1 MIRGGD
7 SCIIPAPMNIT
18 SSFDLVIFDCDG
30 VLVDSEPIDMIVLE
44 QIMREDG
51 YALKEKAALKK
62 YPGIALPDRVAIM
75 RQELNWT
82 PPVRFFDIFS
92 ELLIAVSERELKAIP
107 GIHDLIKSLSV
118 PVCVASN
125 GSREEVMMRLRIS
138 GLTDYFSNAI
148 FSGLEVPHPKP
159 APDVYLA
166 AAKAFNV
173 PPNRCIVVEDTVIG
187 VKAAVHAGMKVYGHA
202 AYTPAEALRKAGAIP
217 FDNMTQLQA
226 ILCGKKNMAGHH
238 ETVSQSC

>member
-1 MIRGGD
+1 
-7 SCIIPAPMNIT
+7 MNTT

-30 VLVDSEPIDMIVLE
+30 VLVDSEPIDTIVLE

-51 YALKEKAALKK
+51 YVLKEKAALKK

-75 RQELNWT
+75 SQELNWT

-92 ELLIAVSERELKAIP
+92 ELLITVSERELKAIP
-107 GIHDLIKSLSV
+107 GIHDLIESLSV

-125 GSREEVMMRLRIS
+125 GSREEVKMRLRIS
-138 GLTDYFSNAI
+138 GLTDYFSDAI
-148 FSGLEVPHPKP
+148 FSGVEVPHPKP

-173 PPNRCIVVEDTVIG
+173 PPNRCIVVEDTVVG
-187 VKAAVHAGMKVYGHA
+187 VTAAVRAGMKVYGHA
-202 AYTPAEALRKAGAIP
+202 AYTPSESLQKAGAIP

-226 ILCGKKNMAGHH
+226 ILGGENKTASHH
-238 ETVSQSC
+238 ETVSQFC